1 MPVSYCVLGGPA
13 YVESL
18 IFSEFWSPVQS
29 SLIYISF
36 IAQTLCQ
43 PVVFSFLNNYT
54 ASFSFL
60 CSQLATVIEAKAAKE
75 AAHVHGT
82 PTKLRVQ
89 ALKNDC
95 VPCRPDLV
103 P

>member
-60 CSQLATVIEAKAAKE
+60 CSQLATVTEAKAAKE
-75 AAHVHGT
+75 AHDPPAE
-82 PTKLRVQ
+82 LR
-89 ALKNDC
+89 APGLKNDC